1 MIFYDRVDQ
10 FHQSTDVGDAIT
22 SEMLSL
28 RSVLRSMGYQSDVYA
43 ERVGLG
49 CESDVL
55 RISQYR
61 PARRQLML
69 WHFSIGVDCFELLA
83 TARHDIAVVYHNIT
97 PPEFISEPLSNFY
110 LHLGREQLRELP
122 DVCSA
127 AMADSNFNRRELL
140 EAGFRRAYVL
150 PVWSDG
156 SRFVPPASVEARRSG
171 DWLFVGRLIPNK
183 RQVDLVRAFAAYQRD
198 FDASARLVLVGNTTY
213 RGYVE
218 AIRKEIAAQGLT
230 GRVELLGKV
239 DERELLEVMW
249 SCGAYVSLSE
259 HEGFGVPLLEAMA
272 AGMAVFA
279 VGSGAVAE
287 TMGGAGVLL
296 ADRDPVTVAQTVA
309 GLLGDRAELDR
320 TREAQ
325 NHRVRYFEDFD
336 RAGVLRAV
344 IDECSGGHGRV
355 LVAVDGPAELFE
367 AVAATAGA
375 DFEVLQAPA
384 SGSPASGSP
393 ASGSPASGSPA
404 SGSPAAGSP
413 AAGFPDLTVTTSLTR
428 AAGDLTSG
436 VVGIYRSDSGGEVL
450 ASRYGEEVRLG
461 RVEGWRGAL
470 QDLLRKAYRPR
481 VGFVV
486 LGGGDTGDAAAWLRA
501 RLASLGALIVE
512 QQVIPSAGWGGLC
525 AADAVKMSVADVVH
539 IAVNAGSFD
548 PAAVAS
554 VAGAAGRCCGVV
566 VSVHGDL
573 AASPAGIVD
582 LLVAYR
588 GHVDTVVAA
597 GGDVQAALASAGV
610 SAHLVELATPPGA
623 LADLYRDAAAAGR
636 VRRGLA
642 SAARR

>member
-43 ERVGLG
+43 ERVGPG
-49 CESDVL
+49 CEGDVL

-61 PARRQLML
+61 PARRQLIL

-122 DVCSA
+122 DVCSRA
-127 AMADSNFNRRELL
+127 LADSNFNRRELL

-156 SRFVPPASVEARRSG
+156 SRFVPPESVGARRSG

-183 RQVDLVRAFAAYQRD
+183 RQVDLVKAFAAYQRD

-213 RGYVE
+213 REYVD
-218 AIRKEIAAQGLT
+218 AVRKEIAEQGMT

-249 SCGAYVSLSE
+249 SCSAYVSLSE

-296 ADRDPVTVAQTVA
+296 ADRDPATVA
-309 GLLGDRAELDR
+309 GEVASLLGDRAGLDR

-325 NHRVRYFEDFD
+325 RRRVGYFEAFD

-355 LVAVDGPAELFE
+355 AVAVDGPAALFE

-375 DFEVLQAPA
+375 DFEVFQAPA
-384 SGSPASGSP
+384 VRSPAVRSPAVGSPAVGSP
-393 ASGSPASGSPA
+393 AV
-404 SGSPAAGSP
+404 
-413 AAGFPDLTVTTSLTR
+413 GFADVTVTSDVKR

-436 VVGIYRSDSGGEVL
+436 VVGICRSDSGSEVL
-450 ASRYGEEVRLG
+450 TSRYGEEVRFG
-461 RVEGWRGAL
+461 QIEGWQGAL
-470 QDLLRKAYRPR
+470 QSLLRKAYRPR

-486 LGGGDTGDAAAWLRA
+486 LGGGDTDDVAAWLQTQV
-501 RLASLGALIVE
+501 ASLGVLIAE
-512 QQVIPSAGWGGLC
+512 QQGTPSEGWGDLG
-525 AADAVKMSVADVVH
+525 AADAVTMSLADVLH
-539 IAVNAGSFD
+539 IAVDAGSFD
-548 PAAVAS
+548 PALVAQ
-554 VAGAAGRCCGVV
+554 VIAAAGRSGGVV
-566 VSVHGDL
+566 VSVHGDM
-573 AASPAGIVD
+573 AASPVVIVD
-582 LLVAYR
+582 LLGALS
-588 GHVDTVVAA
+588 GNVDSVVAA
-597 GGDVQAALASAGV
+597 GGDVQAALAGAGV
-610 SAHLVELATPPGA
+610 AARLVDGATPPGV
-623 LADLYRDAAAAGR
+623 LADIYRDAAAAGR
-636 VRRGLA
+636 SRRGLA
-642 SAARR
+642 SSARR